1 MKIEIIHS
9 ARKTVSLRI
18 IAANT
23 LLVRA
28 PLHYPHHK
36 IHEFVHAKERW
47 ITKAAVKWG
56 EYSNSGALTHVTFLH
71 RELRFALSHA
81 QHIFIDND
89 TLWVPQN
96 TDTKKLIIWMKQ
108 QARELFEVRL
118 EYWSSHMK
126 LPFHSWRLKENSTN
140 WGSCSTRKNIN
151 LNWRLVQCDLNI
163 IDYVIIHE
171 LAHLA
176 RMDHTPAFWSI
187 VASHDADYAEHR
199 AWLRTHS
206 PALHQLK
213 NTSTLD
219 ILRRT

>member
-1 MKIEIIHS
+1 MNIEIIHS
-9 ARKTVSLRI
+9 TRKTVSLRI

-36 IHEFVHAKERW
+36 IHEFIHTKDRW
-47 ITKAAVKWG
+47 IAKAVMKWS
-56 EYSNSGALTHVTFLH
+56 EYSHDTTLTHVIFLQ
-71 RELRFALSHA
+71 RELRLALSHA

-96 TDTKKLIIWMKQ
+96 TTAKKLIIWMKQ
-108 QARELFEVRL
+108 RARELFEVRL

-126 LPFHSWRLKENSTN
+126 LPYHSWRLKENSTN

-151 LNWRLVQCDLNI
+151 LNWRLVQCDLGI

-187 VASHDADYAEHR
+187 VASFDADFTEHR
-199 AWLRTHS
+199 TWLRAHS
-206 PALHQLK
+206 PMLHQLK
-213 NTSTLD
+213 STSTLD
-219 ILRRT
+219 ILQRT